1 MSDPEARALSVVIAS
16 RYYSCMK
23 LMWHGEE
30 IDLPDIAHEDTR
42 KLQELI
48 ALNKQDEVEALLTK
62 LRAINSKD
70 AA

>member
-1 MSDPEARALSVVIAS
+1 
-16 RYYSCMK
+16 MK

-30 IDLPDIAHEDTR
+30 IDLPDISHEDAR